1 MRGTRYLSLMHAV
14 YKFANSFA
22 SLPIL
27 TTNVIRALFLKL
39 QEDSLVFLA
48 GIVARSYEVK
58 EDKAMCVA
66 ALRHAASFLAAQ
78 PSVDFQ
84 TILPSLIVAISGAD
98 CSIRATAVDCIT
110 TMARDDNDLN
120 AVYGFDTVYGEHSG
134 TYRHFISSLLYFI
147 DPRLLRQATCN
158 IWILQTF

>member
-1 MRGTRYLSLMHAV
+1 MRAI

-27 TTNVIRALFLKL
+27 TTNIIRALFLNL

-48 GIVARSYEVK
+48 SIVARSYEVK
-58 EDKAMCVA
+58 EDKAMCIA

-84 TILPSLIVAISGAD
+84 TILPSLIVAISATDVG
-98 CSIRATAVDCIT
+98 IRAAAVDCVT
-110 TMARDDNDLN
+110 TVARDDKDFNG
-120 AVYGFDTVYGEHSG
+120 VYGFDTVYGEHSS
-134 TYRHFISSLLYFI
+134 TFTHFISSLLYVI
-147 DPRLLRQATCN
+147 DLHLLFVRQLAIFGFCRRVELCQ
-158 IWILQTF
+158 IRR